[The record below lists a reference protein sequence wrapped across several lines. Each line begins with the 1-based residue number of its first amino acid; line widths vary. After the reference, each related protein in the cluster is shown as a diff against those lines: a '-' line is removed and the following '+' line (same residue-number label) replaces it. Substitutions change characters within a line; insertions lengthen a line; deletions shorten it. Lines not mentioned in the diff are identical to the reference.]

1 MAAAEMRPSQS
12 GVTFMRIAIVVCAY
26 TVLRWDDIV
35 AGIGEARRQLAE
47 SGSPG
52 EVVLVVDHSPELY
65 ERARGF
71 FVGDDMRL
79 LENSRT
85 RGLSGARNSGVTGTD
100 ADVYVFL
107 DDDAVPEPGWLAGL
121 VAPFDDPSVAITGGA
136 ATPRWPDGGRPSM
149 LPAAEGDHGEFD
161 WVVGCTYAGQ
171 PRVLSPV
178 RNVMGC
184 SMAMRA
190 EVFDTAGL
198 FGEDLGRIGTIPYGC
213 EETELCI
220 RASLVPGTRI
230 LFEPASMIRHRVTPQ
245 RTTWSYL
252 WHRCYA
258 EGISKAAVVAR
269 TTRRSGLSTETTYT
283 MHVLPRGLARELSTL
298 PQRGSRAA
306 AGAAAIVTGLVVT
319 LVGYIVGRLAIRRAR
334 AGGGNRQ

>member
-1 MAAAEMRPSQS
+1 
-12 GVTFMRIAIVVCAY
+12 MRIAIVVCAY
-26 TVLRWDDIV
+26 TVARWEDIV
-35 AGIGEARRQLAE
+35 SGVGEARRQLAD
-47 SGSPG
+47 SGHPG
-52 EVVLVVDHSPELY
+52 ELVLVVDHSPELY
-65 ERARGF
+65 ERAQGF
-71 FVGDDMRL
+71 FVGDDMRM
-79 LENSRT
+79 LENSRE
-85 RGLSGARNSGVTGTD
+85 RGLSGARNSGITSTD

-121 VAPFDDPSVAITGGA
+121 IAPFDDPSVIITGGA

-149 LPAAEGDHGEFD
+149 LPAADNDRGEFD
-161 WVVGCTYAGQ
+161 WVIGCTYAGQ
-171 PRVLSPV
+171 PRTLSHV

-190 EVFDTAGL
+190 DVFATAGL
-198 FGEDLGRIGTIPYGC
+198 FGEDLGRVGTVPYGC

-220 RASLVPGTRI
+220 RASATPGSLI
-230 LFEPASMIRHRVTPQ
+230 LFEPASMVRHRVTPQ

-252 WHRCYA
+252 WRRCYA

-269 TTRRSGLSTETTYT
+269 TTRRAGLSTETTYT
-283 MHVLPRGLARELSTL
+283 THVLPRGVARELRTL

-319 LVGYIVGRLAIRRAR
+319 LVGYGVGRLAIRRAH
-334 AGGGNRQ
+334 GGRGNGR